1 MASFEKALADAVVI
15 DFKKQIFMA
24 KADKIEKE
32 LNKADIDIL
41 SIKINLLPE
50 KARLCLLGKYFFKL
64 NPKVLSDVYEIDN
77 AAGYTSYYLDLLSDI
92 LGLSSGAQ
100 IASKSMEKA
109 CAKAIENS
117 YISKEENSSFTIVYL
132 RHRKIRRIA
141 RIVAIAAL
149 LAALMA
155 ATAIG
160 VNSEFKDYVVNWFA
174 DRHTEYTDFKAESEY
189 TGTESTLQSIKVNY
203 VPEGY
208 ELYKTVSIPCE
219 KVFLY
224 TTANSDHMLIISLTI
239 NGHRTGIDTEDAK
252 MERVKTSKYYGWFF
266 VKDTDSNFVYES
278 NGFTV
283 FIHGPI
289 NQQEIFK
296 IADLIEY
303 P

>member
-15 DFKKQIFMA
+15 DFKKQISMA

-32 LNKADIDIL
+32 LNRTDIYIL

-64 NPKVLSDVYEIDN
+64 NPKVLSDVYGIDN

-174 DRHTEYTDFKAESEY
+174 DRYPEYTDFKATTNIDVSPEQLAKIHPTYLPKGFTPLDKAVLDTMSAYTYSNGGEY
-189 TGTESTLQSIKVNY
+189 V
-203 VPEGY
+203 VA
-208 ELYKTVSIPCE
+208 VSIT
-219 KVFLY
+219 KDGV
-224 TTANSDHMLIISLTI
+224 SQ
-239 NGHRTGIDTEDAK
+239 GVDTENAD
-252 MERVKTSKYYGWFF
+252 MERVTLGKYYGWLLKKNGNLTFI
-266 VKDTDSNFVYES
+266 YEC
-278 NGFTV
+278 NGVTIAIF
-283 FIHGPI
+283 GPI
-289 NQQEIFK
+289 DEKEVQK
-296 IADLIEY
+296 IAEGMAF
-303 P
+303 